1 MTDPIADMLARIK
14 NAYMANRNEV
24 SIPHSKVKEAL
35 AKILKDAGFISEY
48 TVDKA
53 GYKTLVIK
61 LKYTGGEP
69 AMTHVKRVST
79 PGKRVYVKRNAIPK
93 VLGGLGV
100 AVLST
105 PSGLLIDK
113 DAKKQGLGGEVI
125 CTVW

>member
-14 NAYMANRNEV
+14 NAYMANRAEV
-24 SIPHSKVKEAL
+24 AIPHSKLKEAL
-35 AKILKDAGFISEY
+35 AKILRDAGFISEY
-48 TVDKA
+48 KVDA
-53 GYKTLVIK
+53 SGYGTLIVT
-61 LKYTGGEP
+61 LKYSDGEP
-69 AMTHVKRVST
+69 AITQVKRVST

-105 PSGLLIDK
+105 PSGLLIDR

-125 CTVW
+125 CTIW